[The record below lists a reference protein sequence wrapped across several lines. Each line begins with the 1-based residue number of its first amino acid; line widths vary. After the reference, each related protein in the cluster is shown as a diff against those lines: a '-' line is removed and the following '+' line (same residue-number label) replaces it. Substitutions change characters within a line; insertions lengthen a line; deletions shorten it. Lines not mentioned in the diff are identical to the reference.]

1 MILLEN
7 QTDYNIDLTLLKEIV
22 NFLKIQKDIELIL
35 TNNSTIREYNRE
47 YRGIDRATDV
57 LSFPLEDIEFMPLG
71 SIVISIEK
79 AKEVA
84 DKLNHSIDDELA
96 LLFTHG
102 LLHLLGFDHEVDN
115 GEMRELESKVIKEF
129 NLSKSLIVRTE
140 GE

>member
-7 QTDYNIDLTLLKEIV
+7 QTNFEIDLTLLEEIV
-22 NFLKIQKDIELIL
+22 NYLKIRKDIELII
-35 TNNSTIREYNRE
+35 TDNKTICEYNRE
-47 YRGIDRATDV
+47 YRGIDKATDV

-79 AKEVA
+79 AQEFAK
-84 DKLNHSIDDELA
+84 KLQHTVDDELA

-102 LLHLLGFDHEVDN
+102 LLHLIGYDHEVDS
-115 GEMRELESKVIKEF
+115 GEMRELECSIIENF
-129 NLSKSLIVRTE
+129 NLPKSLIVRTQ

>member
-129 NLSKSLIVRTE
+129 NLPKSLIVRTE